1 VRRHS
6 VWDFAGKN
14 CWQWCTGWL
23 QYPLSVAGWGH
34 SEGAEADEFRVDNLW
49 SDTGDASMRKLLL
62 GVMVLGVAVGTA
74 WTFSG
79 AAQKDDDDKKKPKYT
94 IKEVMKKAHNP
105 KDGLLKKVQS
115 DKASKEELK
124 ELLAMYQ
131 ALELNKPPKGEDAEW
146 KKRTEA
152 LVKAANASVKNDKE
166 AAKLLKEA
174 TNCASCHK
182 VHKGK

>member
-1 VRRHS
+1 
-6 VWDFAGKN
+6 
-14 CWQWCTGWL
+14 
-23 QYPLSVAGWGH
+23 
-34 SEGAEADEFRVDNLW
+34 
-49 SDTGDASMRKLLL
+49 MRKLLL
-62 GVMVLGVAVGTA
+62 GVVVLGVAMGTA

-79 AAQKDDDDKKKPKYT
+79 AAQKDDDGEKKPKYT
-94 IKEVMKKAHNP
+94 IKEVMKKAHGP
-105 KDGLLKKVQS
+105 KDGLLKKVQAG
-115 DKASKEELK
+115 KASKEELK
-124 ELLAMYQ
+124 QLLEMYQ

-152 LVKAANASVKNDKE
+152 LVKAANAAVKSDKE